1 MSSSICFH
9 DFTRFAAGYNLCA
22 SPIFPMNTPE
32 QNETQKQNFR
42 YVQIDA
48 VGVSISN
55 VAAPFLPVFLTRLG
69 ASNFQVGL
77 LTSMPG
83 VTGLFLALVAGRFL
97 QSRRDVVPWYSL
109 ARLLVISCYAL
120 TGLFTFILSKEYAV
134 IATLAIWA
142 FATLPQTVLA
152 VAFSVVM
159 NAVAGPEGRYA
170 LLSRRWAIFGLT
182 SVVMTFFVTRTID
195 LLAFPRNYEIMF
207 FGLSIGGLISFYFSR
222 KIKLPLQTP
231 PVPVPA
237 SSIFD
242 SARNY
247 FSLIR
252 SEPAFQSFALKKF
265 VYMSAIALSTPILPL
280 FFVREVKATDSQ
292 IGTINMAMT
301 IVMLAGYFLWPWASR
316 KYGGRFV
323 LLATTL
329 GMAFYP
335 ALTAATPHVNLI
347 ILYAAIAGLFQSG
360 LDLVF
365 FDELM
370 KTVPPQYSATFVSL
384 AQSMQY
390 LSAIVAPLVGT
401 WLADSIGL
409 GGALWV
415 SAGLRVLGFVLFLMP
430 DRRYIRRTA

>member
-1 MSSSICFH
+1 
-9 DFTRFAAGYNLCA
+9 
-22 SPIFPMNTPE
+22 MNPAE
-32 QNETQKQNFR
+32 QNEIQKQNFR
-42 YVQIDA
+42 NVQIDA

-69 ASNFQVGL
+69 ATNFQVGL

-83 VTGLFLALVAGRFL
+83 ITGLVLAIVVGRFL
-97 QSRRDVVPWYSL
+97 QSRRDIVQWYSI
-109 ARLLVISCYAL
+109 ARLFVISCFAM

-134 IATLAIWA
+134 IATLGVWA

-182 SVVMTFFVTRTID
+182 GVVMTFLVTRTID
-195 LLAFPRNYEIMF
+195 LIAFPHNYEIMF
-207 FGLSIGGLISFYFSR
+207 FTLSLGGLVSFYFSR
-222 KIKLPLQTP
+222 RIILPPQTP
-231 PVPVPA
+231 PPAAPVT
-237 SSIFD
+237 STFD

-252 SEPAFQSFALKKF
+252 SQPAFQSFALKKF
-265 VYMSAIALSTPILPL
+265 VYVSAVALGTPILPL
-280 FFVREVKATDSQ
+280 FFVREVKASDSQ

-301 IVMLAGYFLWPWASR
+301 IVMMLGYLMWPVISR

-329 GMAFYP
+329 GMVFYP
-335 ALTAATPHVNLI
+335 ALSAATPNVYLI

-370 KTVPPQYSATFVSL
+370 KTVPPQYGATFVSL

-401 WLADSIGL
+401 WLADRIGL
-409 GGALWV
+409 DGALWV
-415 SAGLRVLGFVLFLMP
+415 SAGLRLLGFILFLVP
-430 DRRYIRRTA
+430 ERRTKTAPVLR

>member
-1 MSSSICFH
+1 
-9 DFTRFAAGYNLCA
+9 
-22 SPIFPMNTPE
+22 MNNPE
-32 QNETQKQNFR
+32 QQETQKRNFR

-48 VGVSISN
+48 VGVSIAN

-83 VTGLFLALVAGRFL
+83 ITGLILAIIVGRFL
-97 QSRRDVVPWYSL
+97 QARSNIVPWYSL
-109 ARLLVISCYAL
+109 SRLLVISCYAL
-120 TGLFTFILSKEYAV
+120 TGLLTFVLSKEYAV

-142 FATLPQTVLA
+142 FATLPQTALA

-159 NAVAGPEGRYA
+159 NGVAGPEGRYD

-182 SVVMTFFVTRTID
+182 SVVMTFFVTRVID
-195 LLAFPRNYEIMF
+195 LVEFPRNYEMMF
-207 FGLSIGGLISFYFSR
+207 LGLSVGGLISFYFS
-222 KIKLPLQTP
+222 KQIKLPPHTP
-231 PVPVPA
+231 PAPA
-237 SSIFD
+237 PSSSVFD

-252 SEPAFQSFALKKF
+252 GAPAFTSFATKKF
-265 VYMSAIALSTPILPL
+265 VYYSAIALSTPIMPL
-280 FFVREVKATDSQ
+280 FLVREVKATDSQ
-292 IGTINMAMT
+292 IGTITMAMT
-301 IVMLAGYFLWPWASR
+301 LVMLAGYLIWPWSSR

-323 LLATTL
+323 LLATTF
-329 GMAFYP
+329 GMIFYP
-335 ALTAATPHVNLI
+335 ALTAATPQVPLI
-347 ILYAAIAGLFQSG
+347 IMYAAIAGLFQAG

-370 KTVPPQYSATFVSL
+370 KTVPPEYGATFVSL

-390 LSAIVAPLVGT
+390 LSAIAAPLIGT
-401 WLADSIGL
+401 WIADYIGL

-415 SAGLRVLGFVLFLMP
+415 SAGLRLVGFVLFLRK
-430 DRRYIRRTA
+430 DTRVISTG

>member
-1 MSSSICFH
+1 
-9 DFTRFAAGYNLCA
+9 
-22 SPIFPMNTPE
+22 MNTPE

-55 VAAPFLPVFLTRLG
+55 VAAPFLPVFLARLG
-69 ASNFQVGL
+69 ATNFQVGL

-83 VTGLFLALVAGRFL
+83 VTGLFLALIVGRFL

-109 ARLLVISCYAL
+109 ARLFVISCYAF

-195 LLAFPRNYEIMF
+195 LVAFPRNYEIMF

-231 PVPVPA
+231 PKPDPA
-237 SSIFD
+237 ASTFD
-242 SARNY
+242 SVRNY

-252 SEPAFQSFALKKF
+252 SEPAFRSFALKKF

-280 FFVREVKATDSQ
+280 FLVREVRATDSQ
-292 IGTINMAMT
+292 IGTINMVMT

-316 KYGGRFV
+316 KYSGRFV

-329 GMAFYP
+329 GMVFYP
-335 ALTAATPHVNLI
+335 ALTAATPKVGMI
-347 ILYAAIAGLFQSG
+347 VLYAAIAGLFQSG

-370 KTVPPQYSATFVSL
+370 KTVPVEYSATFVSL

-390 LSAIVAPLVGT
+390 LSVIVAPLIGI
-401 WLADSIGL
+401 WLANSIGL

-415 SAGLRVLGFVLFLMP
+415 SAGLRLLGFLLFLMP
-430 DRRYIRRTA
+430 DRRKLKMTR